1 MAKEK
6 KYTKAELEAKAKEFL
21 EKGKLN
27 KTTLSLAWMDSYVAK
42 LFPDRITEY
51 VKACAELPTVNQK
64 RTKADGTKQDVE
76 VKDIEGV
83 RKVFIEKFFP
93 DFTEEAIEKRK
104 AEEKAQRE
112 AKKAEKKRREAL
124 PLEEQLAIRL
134 KELAEEE

>member
-6 KYTKAELEAKAKEFL
+6 KYTKAQLEAKAKDFL

-51 VKACAELPTVNQK
+51 AKACAELPTVKQE

-83 RKVFIEKFFP
+83 RKVFLKMFFP
-93 DFTEEAIEKRK
+93 DFTEDAIKERNAEK
-104 AEEKAQRE
+104 KAQRE
-112 AKKAEKKRREAL
+112 AEKAEKKRREAL
-124 PLEEQLAIRL
+124 PLEEQLALRL
-134 KELAEEE
+134 KDLAKEE